1 MLVVALA
8 GSPSLKSRSGVLLE
22 HAQKWLEHHGIE
34 VRTFK
39 VRDFAPEDLLHA
51 RFDSPA
57 VQQMIATVQQA
68 SGLLVATPV
77 YKASLS
83 GALKT
88 MLDLLPERA
97 LDDKIALPLATG
109 GSVAHML
116 AVDYSLK
123 PVLSAL
129 KAQEVIHSVFAEDR
143 QIAYGDDADRLSDEL
158 RERLNESMET
168 FLHRLLHSAQRAPQ
182 RAIA

>member
-8 GSPSLKSRSGVLLE
+8 GSPSLKSRSGILLE
-22 HAQKWLEHHGIE
+22 HAQSWLAHRGIE

-39 VRDFAPEDLLHA
+39 VRDFAAEDLLHA
-51 RFDSPA
+51 RFDSPDVQRLGEA
-57 VQQMIATVQQA
+57 VAQA
-68 SGLLVATPV
+68 AGLLVTTPV

-97 LDDKIALPLATG
+97 LADKVALPLATG
-109 GSVAHML
+109 GSLAHML

-129 KAQEVIHSVFAEDR
+129 KAQEVIHGVFAEDR
-143 QIAYGDDADRLSDEL
+143 QISYTETGGLLDDVLKARLEESLQAFATRLWSRRAEL
-158 RERLNESMET
+158 
-168 FLHRLLHSAQRAPQ
+168 Q